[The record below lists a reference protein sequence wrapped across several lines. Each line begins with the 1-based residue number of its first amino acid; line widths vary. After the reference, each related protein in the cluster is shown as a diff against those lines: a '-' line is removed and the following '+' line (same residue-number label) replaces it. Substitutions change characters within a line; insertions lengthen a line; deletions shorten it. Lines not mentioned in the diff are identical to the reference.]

1 MNNIINENL
10 INLDVKGT
18 TKEEVVFELA
28 ELIDQEGR
36 LADYGKYC
44 TNVMEREKLSTTGIG
59 FGIAIPHGKC
69 ISVKEPT
76 VAYGKKMEGLEW
88 ESLDGAPAQMIFL
101 IAVPDES
108 ESNVHLKIL
117 AALSRKLMDED
128 FRAELLK
135 ADDAKTVLTLL
146 DQTFQKA
153 LES

>member
-1 MNNIINENL
+1 
-10 INLDVKGT
+10 LDVKGT
-18 TKEEVVFELA
+18 TKEEVIFELA

-36 LADYGKYC
+36 LVDYQKYC

-69 ISVKEPT
+69 ISVNEPT
-76 VAYGKKMEGLEW
+76 VAYGKKMKGLEW
-88 ESLDGAPAQMIFL
+88 ESLDGTPAQMIFL